1 MTDLGNTAGPAPVA
15 APQKPARRPAPSK
28 HPLETPGLIA
38 LWVLT
43 GAFVG
48 YVLWHALSYYVA
60 PLKVRPHLPADV
72 LFRSSRRWGHGLGIA
87 GALILLATQLYP
99 LRKTSK
105 LLRQRGRMA
114 AWLRYH
120 IWCGLAGPI
129 FVTLHGTFKFG
140 GLVAISY
147 WSMVAVMISGVIGRY
162 IYVQIPR
169 SIKGQELDERE
180 LAERDAVLLAE
191 LRSDLAQDPDLLVDV
206 DRLCRIPEGAQ
217 ARGLP
222 LLVFSI
228 RDDLARGPRTKLL
241 RRKLQ
246 ATHHYSK
253 TLIRDITVVARRRS
267 LLRRRMAVLH
277 VSRDLFR
284 HWHTVHRPF
293 AFVMFGIA
301 IVHVAVS
308 LALGYSWMGR

>member
-1 MTDLGNTAGPAPVA
+1 MTDLGSTAGPAPVA
-15 APQKPARRPAPSK
+15 APQRPARRPAPSK

-60 PLKVRPHLPADV
+60 PLKDRPHLPADA

-87 GALILLATQLYP
+87 GALILLATLLYP
-99 LRKTSK
+99 LRKTLK

-147 WSMVAVMISGVIGRY
+147 WSMVAVMLSGIIGRY

-169 SIKGQELDERE
+169 SLQGQELGERE
-180 LAERDAVLLAE
+180 LAERDAALLAE
-191 LRSDLAQDPDLLVDV
+191 LRSDLAQDPDLLADV
-206 DRLCRIPEGAQ
+206 DGICRIPGAVQ
-217 ARGLP
+217 ARGVR
-222 LLVFSI
+222 LLLFTL
-228 RDDLARGPRTKLL
+228 RDDLSRGRRTRLL
-241 RRKLQ
+241 KRRLRS
-246 ATHHYSK
+246 THHYTK
-253 TLIRDITVVARRRS
+253 ALIREITAVARRRS
-267 LLRRRMAVLH
+267 LLRRRIAVLH
-277 VSRDLFR
+277 VSRDLLR
-284 HWHTVHRPF
+284 HWHSIHRPF
-293 AFVMFGIA
+293 ALVMFGIA
-301 IVHVAVS
+301 IVHVVAA
-308 LALGYSWMGR
+308 LALGYTGMGR